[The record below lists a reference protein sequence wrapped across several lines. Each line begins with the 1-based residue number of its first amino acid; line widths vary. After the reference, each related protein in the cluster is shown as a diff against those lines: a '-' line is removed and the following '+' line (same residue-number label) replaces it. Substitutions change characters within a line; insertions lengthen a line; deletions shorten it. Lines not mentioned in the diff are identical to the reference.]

1 MIGVCTK
8 LTRALACSAASGDEP
23 GAGRRDCI
31 CSSLSFEAYC
41 DPCFSSASYLN
52 FNTQSVKEL
61 GYDQPT
67 DDQAE
72 VLQKF
77 VSGRDAFISLPTGS
91 GKSQTL
97 CFTCVSTISH
107 LFSGFFNWNSAL
119 CT

>member
-41 DPCFSSASYLN
+41 DPCFSSASY
-52 FNTQSVKEL
+52 
-61 GYDQPT
+61 DQPT

-77 VSGRDAFISLPTGS
+77 VSGRDVFISLPTGS

-97 CFTCVSTISH
+97 CFTWYSTISH
-107 LFSGFFNWNSAL
+107 LFSGFFLIGILL
-119 CT
+119 CARDRHSKIT

>member
-8 LTRALACSAASGDEP
+8 LTRALACSAASEDEP
-23 GAGRRDCI
+23 GGGRRDCI
-31 CSSLSFEAYC
+31 CSSLSFEACC
-41 DPCFSSASYLN
+41 DPCFSSA
-52 FNTQSVKEL
+52 QSVKEL

-77 VSGRDAFISLPTGS
+77 VSGRDVFISLPTGS

-97 CFTCVSTISH
+97 CFTCVS
-107 LFSGFFNWNSAL
+107 LVFDNFPPV
-119 CT
+119 